1 MKTILV
7 ADDQKNIRE
16 YCRLSLADEG
26 YRVFLAADARPG
38 GREVHPGIA
47 RLGDPGHLHAP
58 DQRPGGAG
66 EIKKLAPR
74 TPVVLFTAH
83 DDDCLHDRR
92 AMLAT
97 ACVEK
102 AGDLTELK
110 RTVAGILKDRRPE
123 TLPASRGGSGC
134 RRSRRRLGAC
144 LIEAVGRD
152 VQKLLSQLAPQHPLS
167 QSEPQSERNR
177 NARIKPQSRPTNR
190 PAPAGHHH

>member
-26 YRVFLAADARPG
+26 YRVFLAADGA
-38 GREVHPGIA
+38 EAVAKFI
-47 RLGDPGHLHAP
+47 LESP
-58 DQRPGGAG
+58 DLAILDISMPRTNGLEAL
-66 EIKKLAPR
+66 EKIKKLAPR

-123 TLPASRGGSGC
+123 RCGESWRIGLP
-134 RRSRRRLGAC
+134 
-144 LIEAVGRD
+144 
-152 VQKLLSQLAPQHPLS
+152 PLS
-167 QSEPQSERNR
+167 
-177 NARIKPQSRPTNR
+177 ARLE
-190 PAPAGHHH
+190 HV